1 MGLGSRV
8 CHVLDDSVNYNAILG
23 TGNNGWA
30 IECNW
35 GGQSCIF
42 EVLGGIEKV
51 MVVESGKV

>member
-1 MGLGSRV
+1 M
-8 CHVLDDSVNYNAILG
+8 LDDSVNYNAILG
-23 TGNNGWA
+23 TGNNSWA

-51 MVVESGKV
+51 MIVESGKV